1 MYLGV
6 VANELDAVAGVDGGG
21 AEPALLQPHRAAS
34 SVNDAAA
41 GRQTKP
47 PVDQKQGRGVES
59 QWRE

>member
-1 MYLGV
+1 
-6 VANELDAVAGVDGGG
+6 VAGVDGGG